1 MEVEKQ
7 ENKSMKKQSK
17 EDRREV
23 DCDHK
28 GPIEGWQQHFEN
40 YLKKKSYYQTVVP
53 EELTFEPKINQR
65 SRKMTEGMVGKV
77 EDRLIKFGQF
87 LKQRNQEEINKQN
100 IDLVNYSFS
109 NNNYSS
115 NQSDIFYRLYKQSEE
130 TNRKKR

>member
-1 MEVEKQ
+1 
-7 ENKSMKKQSK
+7 
-17 EDRREV
+17 
-23 DCDHK
+23 
-28 GPIEGWQQHFEN
+28 
-40 YLKKKSYYQTVVP
+40 
-53 EELTFEPKINQR
+53 
-65 SRKMTEGMVGKV
+65 MVGKV

-100 IDLVNYSFS
+100 TDLVNYSFS